1 MIILL
6 STIIYKLPNIF
17 SIRLVSLNLRE
28 FVSYSIYV
36 TIGNAFSQ
44 LLFILDILILS
55 YVLKDPITISI
66 YKVATVI
73 PFAINFIPG
82 IVSTFFY
89 PYFAK
94 NAHNHLYVRDLKG
107 KLQKGMFIF
116 SFTTSIGLMVLAKP
130 IITIIFGKAYIDSV
144 LPFQILAFGFWILAT
159 FRNINGNI
167 LAALGH
173 AKFAMW
179 QNVCIVSINIILT
192 YFLVIHF
199 GIIGSA
205 IGVVI
210 IYILSGVIA
219 GSAIRVFL
227 RS

>member
-1 MIILL
+1 M
-6 STIIYKLPNIF
+6 
-17 SIRLVSLNLRE
+17 
-28 FVSYSIYV
+28 YV

-44 LLFILDILILS
+44 LLFILDILILG
-55 YVLKDPITISI
+55 YVLKNPVTIGV

-94 NAHNHLYVRDLKG
+94 NAHNHIYVKNLKH
-107 KLQKGMFIF
+107 KIQKGMFVF
-116 SFTTSIGLMVLAKP
+116 SFTVSAVLIVLAKP
-130 IITIIFGKAYIDSV
+130 IITIIFGVAYIDSV
-144 LPFQILAFGFWILAT
+144 FPFQILCFGFWILAT

-179 QNVCIVSINIILT
+179 QNVFVVVINIILT
-192 YFLVIHF
+192 YFLIIHY

-205 IGVVI
+205 IGVVV
-210 IYILSGVIA
+210 IYALSGLMAGIA
-219 GSAIRVFL
+219 L
-227 RS
+227 RRYLVPPS